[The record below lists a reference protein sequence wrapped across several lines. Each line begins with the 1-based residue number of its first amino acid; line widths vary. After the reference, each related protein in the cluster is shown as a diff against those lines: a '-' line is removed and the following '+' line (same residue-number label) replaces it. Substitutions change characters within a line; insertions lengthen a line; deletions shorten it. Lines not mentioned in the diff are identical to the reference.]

1 MERKEN
7 LYEPVINFRE
17 QRPQIMVTAIEHDSL
32 YEKAFFTEENNSQ
45 TDYAL
50 NTTTWD

>member
-7 LYEPVINFRE
+7 LYEPVVNFRE
-17 QRPQIMVTAIEHDSL
+17 QRPQIPFTAAEHDAL
-32 YEKAFFTEENNSQ
+32 YEKAFFNEEENSQ
-45 TDYAL
+45 SEYSQ

>member
-7 LYEPVINFRE
+7 LYEPVVNFRE
-17 QRPQIMVTAIEHDSL
+17 QHPQLQISTIEHDAL
-32 YEKAFFTEENNSQ
+32 YEKAFFSEEDKSQ